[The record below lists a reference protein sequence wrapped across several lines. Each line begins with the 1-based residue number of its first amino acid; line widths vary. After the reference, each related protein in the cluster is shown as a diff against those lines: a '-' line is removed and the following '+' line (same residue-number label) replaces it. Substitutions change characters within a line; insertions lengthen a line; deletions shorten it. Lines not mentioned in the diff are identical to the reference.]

1 MKNVDLICCGF
12 PKRGDH
18 RGTTGE
24 MGLYYALTCRSIFKH
39 QVQGDCCDRE
49 PNVREPNVN
58 YPVSKHS
65 RVRENHAYKWILGG
79 FSENTLKTFYGQIT
93 PSCSCQALKSVRL
106 WWKPVEACEWYTDHG
121 DEPKMSPHLAG
132 SDPWPSC
139 GPFAGAKGSS
149 TIWYSMLYHRFF
161 PMKLWLFYIIL
172 GVSICLNLLPIGSM
186 LYMVTFTINI
196 PPILAYIPYMDPMG
210 MVGNLRNISEPWNI
224 RALSR
229 RLMAKVISGLRDYC
243 WVFYSAINPEKSGKG
258 PNKNPE
264 IKISIGYIIH
274 DVYIHYIEMP
284 QTLGCCSD
292 HDSCLS
298 CPAGT

>member
-149 TIWYSMLYHRFF
+149 TI
-161 PMKLWLFYIIL
+161 
-172 GVSICLNLLPIGSM
+172 
-186 LYMVTFTINI
+186 
-196 PPILAYIPYMDPMG
+196 
-210 MVGNLRNISEPWNI
+210 
-224 RALSR
+224 
-229 RLMAKVISGLRDYC
+229 
-243 WVFYSAINPEKSGKG
+243 
-258 PNKNPE
+258 
-264 IKISIGYIIH
+264 
-274 DVYIHYIEMP
+274 
-284 QTLGCCSD
+284 
-292 HDSCLS
+292 
-298 CPAGT
+298 